1 MNLGPHPVAERRVNA
16 LVPKHPALAGELGR
30 DDGGKEVM
38 AIALDLEMVARQSGG
53 DEATHVVSSWV
64 SHVCDYRRS
73 KCGFDALHAAYDG
86 LQVSTSFRGLGA
98 IGIAP
103 RRQAQG
109 LSL

>member
-38 AIALDLEMVARQSGG
+38 AIAFDLEVVARQSSG

-64 SHVCDYRRS
+64 SHAPDYLSS
-73 KCGFDALHAAYDG
+73 KFGFATLLAPMEATPPGRPDHA
-86 LQVSTSFRGLGA
+86 
-98 IGIAP
+98 
-103 RRQAQG
+103 